1 MMNNCPTC
9 GRGLRIGQDSPLKI
23 EYPPDKLQEY
33 AAGMISLEQLNEH
46 AVFYYMRE
54 FVCPSQSIPE
64 LEGKPCPQFG
74 KVVETIKIYD
84 K

>member
-1 MMNNCPTC
+1 MNKCPTC
-9 GRGLRIGQDSPLKI
+9 GRGLRIGQDSPLQPERTDETISKF
-23 EYPPDKLQEY
+23 
-33 AAGMISLEQLNEH
+33 AAGEISLAEFD
-46 AVFYYMRE
+46 AATKYFYMRDL
-54 FVCPSQSIPE
+54 VCPSQSIPE